1 SPTWARG
8 DWTGDEFGAV
18 WPLLARFS
26 LIRRTRSFNSAR
38 QGGLVTVSGSFSA
51 TVRLA
56 GAASA
61 RLFKAEGKWSRLTSA
76 SFRGMIVG
84 DSAGGV
90 DWLWRGSMRRLAS
103 LLCSALL

>member
-1 SPTWARG
+1 LGFASPTWARG
-8 DWTGDEFGAV
+8 DWAGDEFGAV
-18 WPLLARFS
+18 RLLVARFS

-38 QGGLVTVSGSFSA
+38 QGGLVAELGSLSA
-51 TVRLA
+51 TVFRV

-84 DSAGGV
+84 DSAGGPLARVGV
-90 DWLWRGSMRRLAS
+90 D
-103 LLCSALL
+103 